1 MTNFEKYKDELM
13 KIKGSFAVDKN
24 TKKIV
29 ECDFTDSIECEDCI
43 FNSTCCFESDKIKWL
58 YKEYEPPV
66 LSGGELE
73 LIKAISKATN
83 KDYKYLARQDGKIY
97 LFTNKPFVHRGA
109 FGNSY
114 TSNNYFAYISDR
126 DEILFQNIENEIGI
140 YDIENKIFIEG
151 E

>member
-1 MTNFEKYKDELM
+1 MKNFEIYEDDLM
-13 KIKGSFAVDKN
+13 KIEGDFAINKAQRR
-24 TKKIV
+24 IMR
-29 ECDFTDSIECEDCI
+29 CDAFIDCKDCL
-43 FNSTCCFESDKIKWL
+43 FNEGNCYESDKLKWL
-58 YKEYEPPV
+58 YSEYEPPV

-83 KDYKYLARQDGKIY
+83 KEYKYLARQDVKIY

-114 TSNNYFAYISDR
+114 TSNNYFAYISDK
-126 DEILFQNIENEIGI
+126 DETLFQNIENEIGI
-140 YDIENKIFIEG
+140 YDIENKIFMEG